1 MKNAETTR
9 ESNST
14 RLMGGLSEMFEC
26 TSVMEDKLRDA
37 VARFDIGC
45 LSSPPPSG
53 KPEMTSPDATG
64 LFPEAQRII
73 YRTRKRQ
80 DEVHRL
86 INILLEML

>member
-14 RLMGGLSEMFEC
+14 RLMGGLSEMLEC
-26 TSVMEDKLRDA
+26 ASVMEDKLRDA
-37 VARFDIGC
+37 VARFDNGC
-45 LSSPPPSG
+45 LSLAPG
-53 KPEMTSPDATG
+53 DPEEENSNATG

>member
-14 RLMGGLSEMFEC
+14 RLMGGLSEMLEC
-26 TSVMEDKLRDA
+26 ASVMEDKLRDA

-45 LSSPPPSG
+45 LSPPPGDIEEADSN
-53 KPEMTSPDATG
+53 AIG